1 MQNIAN
7 ALAEVKANAITHA
20 MKKKLEKLLNGGG
33 SSKPKTKP
41 ESSDLDDVQ
50 GSNSME
56 TESSDVDAVEGK
68 KTIEKESLMES
79 DLQKSDILYGSPSY
93 TDSAGIKSLFLD
105 SSSVEKNPREILSP
119 ISKRERRSHQIL

>member
-1 MQNIAN
+1 MIKSPLVQNIAN

-41 ESSDLDDVQ
+41 ESSDLDEIQGSNPIETESSGMDEIQ

-56 TESSDVDAVEGK
+56 TDTSDLDDIQGSNP
-68 KTIEKESLMES
+68 IEKESSNES
-79 DLQKSDILYGSPSY
+79 YLQKSFRVK
-93 TDSAGIKSLFLD
+93 A
-105 SSSVEKNPREILSP
+105 
-119 ISKRERRSHQIL
+119 

>member
-1 MQNIAN
+1 MLSVIKSPLVQNIAN

-41 ESSDLDDVQ
+41 ESSDLDEIQ
-50 GSNSME
+50 GSNPIE
-56 TESSDVDAVEGK
+56 TESSDLDDIQGSNP
-68 KTIEKESLMES
+68 IEKESSNES
-79 DLQKSDILYGSPSY
+79 DLQKSD
-93 TDSAGIKSLFLD
+93 SLFSD

-119 ISKRERRSHQIL
+119 TSKRGMRSHQIL